1 MTPRVLAVAAFTA
14 AVCLV
19 PSTSVTPS
27 AAAVTTVEVVD
38 MSFTPSMVKA
48 RLGDTVT
55 WRFQDATTH
64 TTTSDQGFWN
74 SGSKTAGQSFSHR
87 FVSAGTFP
95 YHCSVHSTMRGTVKV
110 GIKATGSPN
119 TGWRLRWATVKG
131 SGQTTYD
138 VQVRKPG
145 SKRWTTLRDD
155 VTKPSM
161 RYNPAKS
168 GKYAVRARTRSG
180 TISSGWSPSK
190 SLTIS

>member
-1 MTPRVLAVAAFTA
+1 MIPRVLAVAAFTA

-19 PSTSVTPS
+19 PGTSVTPS
-27 AAAVTTVEVVD
+27 AAAVVTVEVVD

-48 RLGDTVT
+48 GLGDTVT
-55 WRFQDATTH
+55 WRFQDAMTH
-64 TTTSDQGFWN
+64 TTTSDQGFWD
-74 SGSKTAGQSFSHR
+74 SGSKTAGQSFSHL

-95 YHCSVHSTMRGTVKV
+95 YHCSFHSMMRGAVKV
-110 GIKATGSPN
+110 GIKATGSP
-119 TGWRLRWATVKG
+119 TSGWRVRWATVQG
-131 SGQTTYD
+131 SGPTTYD

-145 SKRWTTLRDD
+145 SNRWTTLKDD

-168 GKYAVRARTRSG
+168 GKYAVRARTNSG
-180 TISSGWSPSK
+180 RVSSGWSPSK